1 MGIPLPQQFSK
12 VQELRGPWMP
22 TCFSLPYILWHLEKT
37 HGKEC
42 FPGVRQVQVNG
53 VLELA
58 QASS

>member
-1 MGIPLPQQFSK
+1 MGVTLPQQFSE

-22 TCFSLPYILWHLEKT
+22 TCFSLPYVPWPLEKA

-53 VLELA
+53 VVELA
-58 QASS
+58 HTSS